1 MSEIIGLR
9 TKLRPGMEG
18 AYEKAHAEVWPELVA
33 VQRELGMEHWRI
45 FRHGVE
51 LFHVVECEN
60 FDRAVAA
67 LSVHPLDQRWQSE
80 MASYVVMAADGRGAE
95 VDRLRLIYNR

>member
-9 TKLRPGMEG
+9 TTLRPGMER
-18 AYEKAHAEVWPELVA
+18 AYEEAHAEVWPELVT
-33 VQRELGMEHWRI
+33 VQRGLGIEHWLI

-60 FDRAVAA
+60 FDRATAA
-67 LSVHPLDQRWQSE
+67 LSDHPLDQRWQSE
-80 MASYVVMAADGRGAE
+80 MARYVVTAADGKGAA
-95 VDRLRLIYNR
+95 VDRLRLVYSR